1 MMRGS
6 IAAASTAL
14 GFAVIV
20 SSAAPAESVMK
31 QCDDQW
37 QAANAEGMTNGQTW
51 PQLLSLCRAALKN
64 RCRSPVERLR
74 ARPGRS
80 SPTMHT
86 VPAPLPTQTGA
97 APAPAPTGGWRAR
110 VRAAG
115 SGSLPFGYGGP
126 AQHP

>member
-1 MMRGS
+1 MRGS

-14 GFAVIV
+14 GFAVTV

-37 QAANAEGMTNGQTW
+37 QAANAEGTTNGQTW
-51 PQLLSLCRAALKN
+51 PQLLSLCRAALRN

-80 SPTMHT
+80 SPHD
-86 VPAPLPTQTGA
+86 A
-97 APAPAPTGGWRAR
+97 
-110 VRAAG
+110 
-115 SGSLPFGYGGP
+115 YD
-126 AQHP
+126 